1 MGVVEFVFGMA
12 HRGRLNILA
21 NIFGKP
27 YNEIFK
33 EFEGVEYVNDEVD
46 GDVKY
51 HMGYSSQIESDNK
64 NIHLTLVPNPSHL
77 EAVNA
82 VAAGVYRRGGARRL

>member
-1 MGVVEFVFGMA
+1 MA

-27 YNEIFK
+27 FEEIFK
-33 EFEGVEYVNDEVD
+33 EFEGVEYIDDEFD

-51 HMGYSSQIESDNK
+51 HMGYSSEIIHNNK
-64 NIHLTLVPNPSHL
+64 RVKK
-77 EAVNA
+77 
-82 VAAGVYRRGGARRL
+82 